1 VNLDDAS
8 RLLIALSA
16 MDWVLT
22 AMIYLAARRVAE
34 PALTERATASIIL
47 SIVASIAAVLG
58 ASRLG
63 VFHVDNGTA
72 VGLLVI
78 ALVLV
83 SLPQVIWSLSLATGR
98 FR

>member
-8 RLLIALSA
+8 RLLIALAA

-22 AMIYLAARRVAE
+22 AMIYLAARRIAE
-34 PALTERATASIIL
+34 PALTERAVASVIL
-47 SIVASIAAVLG
+47 SIVASIAAFLG
-58 ASRLG
+58 AARLG
-63 VFHVDNGTA
+63 IVSLDNGTA
-72 VGLLVI
+72 VGLLVC

-83 SLPQVIWSLSLATGR
+83 SAPQVVWSLSLATGR